1 MDNIYK
7 SKIVNKHVP
16 ALNNKNP
23 RVNVK
28 EYYKRVAEITGLSEH
43 EVSKLNNFRF
53 NTVNLLI
60 KGLYKQRIHFRD
72 FINIS
77 FNKKRVDLMLKKGI
91 IDDLFLDLKD
101 KLIK

>member
-7 SKIVNKHVP
+7 SKIVNKNIP

-28 EYYKRVAEITGLSEH
+28 EYYERVAEITGLSKSEI
-43 EVSKLNNFRF
+43 SKLNNFRF

-77 FNKKRVDLMLKKGI
+77 FNKKQVETMLRKGV
-91 IDDLFLDLKD
+91 IDDIFADLKD